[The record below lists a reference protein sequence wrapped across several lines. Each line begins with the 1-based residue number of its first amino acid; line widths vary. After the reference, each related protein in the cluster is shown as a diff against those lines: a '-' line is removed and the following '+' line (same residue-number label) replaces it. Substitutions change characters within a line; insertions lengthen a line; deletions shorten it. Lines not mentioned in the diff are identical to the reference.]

1 MRTNPCELVYTDNGD
16 VKNKEAYAYELEVT
30 GVPVPSEVAWRGHK
44 RS

>member
-1 MRTNPCELVYTDNGD
+1 MSWLIPKTATS
-16 VKNKEAYAYELEVT
+16 KMKAYAYELEVT

>member
-1 MRTNPCELVYTDNGD
+1 MRKNLCDLVDTDNGD
-16 VKNKEAYAYELEVT
+16 AKNKEAYAYELEVT